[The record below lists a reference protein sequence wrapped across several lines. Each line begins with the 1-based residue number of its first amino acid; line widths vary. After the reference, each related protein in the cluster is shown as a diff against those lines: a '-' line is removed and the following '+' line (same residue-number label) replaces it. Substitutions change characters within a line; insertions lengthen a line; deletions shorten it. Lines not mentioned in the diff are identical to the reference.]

1 MFICTF
7 DEDMKEVLIKKN
19 LKLIQQ
25 SNVGDKTIYTFEF
38 NKNIYSLF
46 SGDKKIFTSNK
57 LFFNSQN

>member
-46 SGDKKIFTSNK
+46 SGDKRIFTSNK
-57 LFFNSQN
+57 LFFNS

>member
-57 LFFNSQN
+57 LFFNS

>member
-7 DEDMKEVLIKKN
+7 DEDMKETLIKKN

-25 SNVGDKTIYTFEF
+25 SNVGDKIIYTFEF